1 MDYCK
6 GMLYVC
12 MVIMGQQGL
21 QKRSS
26 IGVNMNLLLAALRSV
41 RSEQSRRRFIA
52 ILLSTHNLHRP
63 SLHSFTHSGR
73 RERKQ
78 ANRFFFRSEAYV
90 QRQLLVLIV
99 ARGREEWNCRRRV
112 GGHDGCG

>member
-1 MDYCK
+1 
-6 GMLYVC
+6 
-12 MVIMGQQGL
+12 
-21 QKRSS
+21 
-26 IGVNMNLLLAALRSV
+26 MNLLLAALRSV

-52 ILLSTHNLHRP
+52 ILLSTRDPLLP

-78 ANRFFFRSEAYV
+78 ANRFFFRPEAYV
-90 QRQLLVLIV
+90 QRQLLVFIV
-99 ARGREEWNCRRRV
+99 ARGGEQRDCCRRV